1 MNTYK
6 IDWNYIDD
14 DGFVRTETT
23 EEFET
28 LESASRAY
36 RQYIRLQHTGWY
48 DLVRIDGNTLTTLT
62 MGE

>member
-14 DGFVRTETT
+14 DGYVRTKTM

-36 RQYIRLQHTGWY
+36 RQYIRLPHTGWY
-48 DLVRIDGNTLTTLT
+48 DLVRIDENTLTTLT